1 MAVVGVDAGA
11 DMAVLAASASEQ
23 KRAEALSRELA
34 LPLLPVECGPE
45 LLQRYPQILQISEK
59 GLQLC
64 QTGPKAPGPVWV
76 DFLSGAADH
85 RRRFGGGAGQ
95 QIAKAVGIKSG
106 VRPSVVDATAG
117 LGQDGFV
124 LATLGCR
131 VTLLERNPVVGLLLE
146 DGLRRAAAD
155 PECGNICDRLR
166 LYRQDAIDWLTQQC
180 GQSPAQV
187 IYLDPMF
194 PHRDKSAL
202 VKKEMRVFREVVGAD
217 DDAEK
222 LLAAALATDPYR
234 VVVKRPRKAPPIA
247 GPQPSYVLEGKSGRF
262 DIYALKAIRNEAGS

>member
-1 MAVVGVDAGA
+1 MAIVGVDAGA
-11 DMAVLAASASEQ
+11 DIAVLAASVAEQ
-23 KRAEALSRELA
+23 SRAAILSRELA
-34 LPLLPVECGPE
+34 LPLLPLECPPE
-45 LLQRYPQILQISEK
+45 ERQRYAQILQISEI
-59 GLQLC
+59 GIQLC

-95 QIAKAVGIKSG
+95 QIAKAVGIKPG
-106 VRPSVVDATAG
+106 IRPSIVDATAG

-124 LATLGCR
+124 LATLGCQ
-131 VTLLERNPVVGLLLE
+131 VTLIERNPVVGLLLE
-146 DGLRRAAAD
+146 DGLRRACFD
-155 PECGNICDRLR
+155 PECGTICDRIR
-166 LYRQDAIDWLTQQC
+166 LFRQDAIDWLAQQQ
-180 GQSPAQV
+180 GKSPAQV

-194 PHRDKSAL
+194 PHSDKSAL

-222 LLAAALATDPYR
+222 LLAAALATEPHR

-247 GPQPSYVLEGKSGRF
+247 GPQPSYVLAGKSGRF
-262 DIYALKAIRNEAGS
+262 DIYALKALRNDA